1 MKLDAVFL
9 DRDGVLNPH
18 IPGGYLL
25 RADDLVV
32 LPDVAAAVRRLNN
45 AGVRVIVI
53 SNQQGVGKGLMTR
66 ADLDAIERR
75 MGEILEREAGAVLDG
90 CYYSTEMAHEN
101 SPRRKPQPG
110 MLLEAAHDFGLTLAH
125 TVFAGDSATDI
136 QAGHAAGV
144 GHTALLLSGG
154 IRAYAEG
161 DLSPAPDLVFPEL
174 ASLVEWALEQQ
185 R

>member
-25 RADDLVV
+25 RAEDLVV
-32 LPDVAAAVRRLNN
+32 MPGVAAAVRRLNDS
-45 AGVRVIVI
+45 GVRVIVI

-66 ADLDAIERR
+66 ADLEAIERR
-75 MGEILEREAGAVLDG
+75 MEEILERGAGAFLDR
-90 CYYSTEMAHEN
+90 CYYSTEMAAEN

-110 MLLEAAHDFGLTLAH
+110 MLLEAARDFGLTLAH

-144 GHTALLLSGG
+144 GRTALLLSGG
-154 IRAYAEG
+154 VQAYADG
-161 DLSPAPDLVFPEL
+161 DFEPAPDLVFPNL
-174 ASLVEWALEQQ
+174 ASLVDWVLEQN
-185 R
+185 

>member
-1 MKLDAVFL
+1 MIDAVFL

-25 RADDLVV
+25 RAEDLVV
-32 LPDVAAAVRRLNN
+32 MPGVAAAVRRLNE

-66 ADLDAIERR
+66 GDLDAIERC
-75 MGEILEREAGAVLDG
+75 MGEILKQEAGAFLDG
-90 CYYSTEMAHEN
+90 CYYSVELASEN

-110 MLLEAAHDFGLTLAH
+110 MLLEAASHFNLTLAR

-136 QAGHAAGV
+136 EAGHAAGV

-154 IRAYAEG
+154 IQAYAEG
-161 DLSPAPDLVFPEL
+161 NFQPAPDLVFPDL
-174 ASLVEWALEQQ
+174 ASLVDWVLE
-185 R
+185 

>member
-1 MKLDAVFL
+1 MILEAIFL

-25 RADDLVV
+25 RPDDVV
-32 LPDVAAAVRRLNN
+32 VMPGVAAAVRRLND
-45 AGVRVIVI
+45 AGVRVLVI

-66 ADLDAIERR
+66 GDLDAVERR
-75 MGEILEREAGAVLDG
+75 MGEILEQGAGAFLDG
-90 CYYSTEMAHEN
+90 CYYSTETASEN

-110 MLLEAAHDFGLTLAH
+110 MLLEAAADFGLTLVR

-154 IRAYAEG
+154 IQAYAEG
-161 DLSPAPDLVFPEL
+161 NFQPAPDLVFPDL
-174 ASLVEWALEQQ
+174 ASLVDWVLE
-185 R
+185 

>member
-25 RADDLVV
+25 RAGDVTL
-32 LPDVAAAVRRLNN
+32 LPGVAVAVRRLND

-53 SNQQGVGKGLMTR
+53 SNQQGVGKGLMTLG
-66 ADLDAIERR
+66 DLEGIERR
-75 MGEILEREAGAVLDG
+75 MSEILASEAGAFLDR
-90 CYYSTEMAHEN
+90 CYYSTDLAGEN
-101 SPRRKPQPG
+101 SARRKPQPG
-110 MLLEAAHDFGLTLAH
+110 MLREAARDFGLTPAH

-136 QAGHAAGV
+136 KAGHAASV
-144 GHTALLLSGG
+144 GRTALLLSGG

-161 DLSPAPDLVFPEL
+161 DFDPAPDLVFPDL
-174 ASLVEWALEQQ
+174 TALVDWVLEH
-185 R
+185 RL